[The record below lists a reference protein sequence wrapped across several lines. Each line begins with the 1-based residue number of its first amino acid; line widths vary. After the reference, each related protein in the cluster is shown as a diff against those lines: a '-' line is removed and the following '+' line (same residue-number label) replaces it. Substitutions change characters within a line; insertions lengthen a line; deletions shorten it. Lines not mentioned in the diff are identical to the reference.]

1 MAQKNKHK
9 NTYLSFR
16 LGKEIFTISVKKV
29 LEVLQKQYITE
40 MPDMPNYIKG
50 VINFR
55 GDILPV
61 IDARVKFNM
70 HVTDLESYVIIVLE
84 ITDNDKTIRVCALV
98 DSVKDVISVD
108 DNEIKPVPEMGLKY
122 NTEYLHGM
130 IKTDESFI
138 TILNVDK
145 IFSTTQLNEISNSI
159 EYQTDSNNKI

>member
-1 MAQKNKHK
+1 MALKNKHK

-16 LGKEIFTISVKKV
+16 LGKEIFAISVKKV

-40 MPDMPNYIKG
+40 MPEMPEYIKG

-61 IDARVKFNM
+61 VDARVKFKM
-70 HVTDLESYVIIVLE
+70 KTSDLESYVIIVLE
-84 ITDNDKTIRVCALV
+84 ITDNDRDIRVCALV

-108 DNEIKPVPEMGLKY
+108 DHEIKPIPEMGLKY
-122 NTEYLHGM
+122 SAEYLNGM
-130 IKTDESFI
+130 IKSAESFI

-145 IFSTTQLNEISNSI
+145 IFTSQQINQLLVDNEN
-159 EYQTDSNNKI
+159 